1 VTAADLTAIL
11 GSLGGLVV
19 VGIAVLTFIK
29 TNRAAKV
36 AALAAAKVEVIEK
49 EREELAQVKKDDEMQ
64 VISWEK
70 LNAALQATNDK
81 QLLALDEIDARYRK
95 KMQVLEDDAQHQLG
109 VARIRINGL
118 DTTVSEL
125 NQTVAELTRQLGR
138 LQI

>member
-1 VTAADLTAIL
+1 MTAADLTAIL
-11 GSLGGLVV
+11 GSLGGLIV

-64 VISWEK
+64 VVSWEK
-70 LNAALQATNDK
+70 LNAALQATNNK
-81 QLLALDEIDARYRK
+81 QLQALDEIDARYRK
-95 KMQVLEDDAQHQLG
+95 KMQVQEDDFTHNLE
-109 VARIRINGL
+109 VARSRINGL
-118 DTTVSEL
+118 DKTVTDL
-125 NQTVAELTRQLGR
+125 NQTVAELTKQLGR

>member
-1 VTAADLTAIL
+1 
-11 GSLGGLVV
+11 V

-29 TNRAAKV
+29 TNKAAKV
-36 AALAAAKVEVIEK
+36 AATAAAKVAVIEK

>member
-36 AALAAAKVEVIEK
+36 AATAAAKVEIIEK

-64 VISWEK
+64 VVSWEK

-95 KMQVLEDDAQHQLG
+95 KMQVLEEDAQHQLG
-109 VARIRINGL
+109 LARTRINGL
-118 DTTVSEL
+118 DTIVSEL
-125 NQTVAELTRQLGR
+125 NQTVAELTRQLGK

>member
-1 VTAADLTAIL
+1 MTAADLTAIL

-36 AALAAAKVEVIEK
+36 AATAAAKVEIIEK

-64 VISWEK
+64 VVSWEK

-95 KMQVLEDDAQHQLG
+95 KMQVLEEDAQHQLG
-109 VARIRINGL
+109 LARTRINGL
-118 DTTVSEL
+118 DTIVSEL
-125 NQTVAELTRQLGR
+125 NQTVAELTRQLGK

>member
-1 VTAADLTAIL
+1 MTAADLTAIL